1 LHLSVLL
8 TTIHPHLAVQSQ
20 MCVIAQLPH
29 VPLLTTTVRQG
40 GPTSLWKCMFRNI
53 EECKRIYGLK
63 GDIRCVLD
71 RGLLRGRSVNSLRLL
86 RRLLL
91 CVLWTFTL
99 DCKQVAHQQRRRPRF
114 KRIVFSIFHRLPSA
128 KPEVFFEP
136 AHSDVSSRCRS
147 EAIPCHPFATQ
158 QFWCRKRKA
167 KASAVSLAMR
177 QKCLSETK

>member
-1 LHLSVLL
+1 MKSIWFEVLEGCNLCTQNRFHGGIAIHLEHNGQHEGRK
-8 TTIHPHLAVQSQ
+8 TDFRR
-20 MCVIAQLPH
+20 
-29 VPLLTTTVRQG
+29 TVHEFTQ
-40 GPTSLWKCMFRNI
+40 
-53 EECKRIYGLK
+53 
-63 GDIRCVLD
+63 
-71 RGLLRGRSVNSLRLL
+71 RGRSVNSLRLR

-128 KPEVFFEP
+128 KPEVLFEP

-167 KASAVSLAMR
+167 KATAIPLAMR

>member
-1 LHLSVLL
+1 MKSIWFEVLEGCNLCTQNRFHGGIAIHLEHNGQHEGRK
-8 TTIHPHLAVQSQ
+8 TDFRR
-20 MCVIAQLPH
+20 
-29 VPLLTTTVRQG
+29 TVHEFTQ
-40 GPTSLWKCMFRNI
+40 C
-53 EECKRIYGLK
+53 
-63 GDIRCVLD
+63 
-71 RGLLRGRSVNSLRLL
+71 GRSVNSLRLR

-128 KPEVFFEP
+128 KPEVLFEP

-167 KASAVSLAMR
+167 KASAVSLAVR
-177 QKCLSETK
+177 KKCLSETK